1 MDLGAYA
8 WPSTLVN
15 NACCRYRSAY
25 AMSSPLLGLVCSP
38 LAICDGAASPHG
50 DTLSNDSDCPSS
62 EWERWPVMWAADGR
76 SIKQP
81 TIDR

>member
-1 MDLGAYA
+1 FSSSYNLGAYA
-8 WPSTLVN
+8 WPSTLVT

-50 DTLSNDSDCPSS
+50 DTFSNGTDWYQQWLSGCGIGP
-62 EWERWPVMWAADGR
+62 RWRRGSGPW
-76 SIKQP
+76 
-81 TIDR
+81 